1 MAGVAEAVVAV
12 AVVEVELEEWVEVA
26 VVEAA
31 VDRRSQEADMAVVVA
46 PGRRAFLVHRA
57 LHGQV
62 LAGPAEWLRTGTSEV
77 AI

>member
-1 MAGVAEAVVAV
+1 MAAV
-12 AVVEVELEEWVEVA
+12 AAAEVELGEWVEVA

-31 VDRRSQEADMAVVVA
+31 ADRRSLEEDMAAVVA
-46 PGRRAFLVHRA
+46 PGRRAFPVHRA

-77 AI
+77 AM